1 MKNKIYVGNLSLDST
16 KEDLEQF
23 FSSAGTVKEVLI
35 IQDRDTGRSKGFGFV
50 TFATRQEANNAVETL
65 NGHELQSR
73 SLKVSMAKEKSPAG
87 GGGHFGHFNKG
98 NSRHR
103 Y

>member
-50 TFATRQEANNAVETL
+50 TFATRQEANNAVDVL
-65 NGHELQSR
+65 NGKELQSR
-73 SLKVSMAKEKSPAG
+73 SLKVSMAKDKNPSG
-87 GGGHFGHFNKG
+87 GGGHFKG